1 MAVNFPLLQT
11 LTGMYFSL
19 PISWHLRLSVEQI
32 MFRVIHHD
40 CIVIFPTLKFSLGSA
55 ALRRLHYQ
63 ILEICLT
70 DLIVPPIF
78 NLLTLNIAGNRF
90 GETGW
95 NPVMSSESGEV
106 NSTTGP
112 PSWCK
117 FQGVTCST
125 SSNYGSIERLSLAF
139 LGMNGSFPNS
149 IDNFLNLRTIDMAF
163 NSITGTIP
171 NSITLITSLTVL
183 FIESNQIIGTIPTS
197 IGTLTALDMISFGFN
212 SFTGIIPNSIT
223 TLAKLNYLDLSRNF
237 LTGTI
242 PMDFSMLG
250 AIDFLVLSYNY
261 LTMGQLSIL
270 PISTFSSYT
279 LDQSLFFD
287 ISNNCFAFDYRTDS
301 VIYSASVTNCKPT
314 SQPTS
319 SKSKLICPLNLNDH
333 KDFNPSSPF
342 FPSCLNIITTNIR
355 SEERR
360 VGKECSS

>member
-1 MAVNFPLLQT
+1 M
-11 LTGMYFSL
+11 
-19 PISWHLRLSVEQI
+19 
-32 MFRVIHHD
+32 
-40 CIVIFPTLKFSLGSA
+40 
-55 ALRRLHYQ
+55 RRLHYQ

-70 DLIVPPIF
+70 DLIEPPIF

-139 LGMNGSFPNS
+139 LGMNGSLPNS

-171 NSITLITSLTVL
+171 NSISLITSLKVL
-183 FIESNQIIGTIPTS
+183 SIDSNKIIGTLPTS
-197 IGTLTALDMISFGFN
+197 IGTLTTLDMISLGFN

-223 TLAKLNYLDLSRNF
+223 TLTRLTYLDLSRNF

-242 PMDFSMLG
+242 PTDFSVLG
-250 AIDFLVLSYNY
+250 ALDYLDISSNY
-261 LTMGQLSIL
+261 LTMGQLTIL
-270 PISTFSSYT
+270 PISTFSSYA
-279 LDQSLFFD
+279 LDQSFTFD
-287 ISNNCFAFDYRTDS
+287 ISNNCFVFEYQSRS
-301 VIYSASVTNCKPT
+301 ISYSASVTNCKPT

-319 SKSKLICPLNLNDH
+319 SKSNLTLPFLIIL
-333 KDFNPSSPF
+333 FYF
-342 FPSCLNIITTNIR
+342 IR
-355 SEERR
+355 S
-360 VGKECSS
+360 